1 MNGNISFLFDAMG
14 GPPAPRPALPGDRS
28 ADVCIVGGGLTGLW
42 TAYYL
47 KQADPSLDI
56 VIVEREDAGLIAGP
70 RDRFAKLHGE
80 EAVRTQQRLM
90 NEAVDEIVNVAAAE
104 GISADIVKGGT
115 IRIASS
121 PVQVQ
126 RLRAGVEED
135 HHWGVS
141 ESRLLEPDELNQ
153 RIRMS
158 EALRAAY

>member
-1 MNGNISFLFDAMG
+1 MNGNISFWFDAMG

-56 VIVEREDAGLIAGP
+56 VIVEREFAGFGASGRNGGWASGLIAGS

-104 GISADIVKGGT
+104 GINADIVKGGT

-126 RLRAGVEED
+126 RLRAG
-135 HHWGVS
+135 
-141 ESRLLEPDELNQ
+141 
-153 RIRMS
+153 
-158 EALRAAY
+158 